1 MEKPIIKNH
10 KMKRLSIIMIALISI
25 FTTANAQE
33 SQKAKKLLDE
43 VSSKV
48 KAYDNMVI
56 DFKYSLENEAEGVNQ
71 ETRGDVSIDGEKYVL
86 NLMGTTQLFDGK
98 KIYTIIPEDQEIN
111 ISNYVAEEENNITPS
126 KMFTFYQDGYNY
138 KWDITQDIKGRK
150 IQYIKLTPKDSNAD
164 VKNILLG
171 IDSQTKHIYNLIQ
184 TQENGTKITI
194 TVKSFKTNQP
204 LAKNLFSF
212 NEGRY
217 KDFYINRLD

>member
-1 MEKPIIKNH
+1 MKN
-10 KMKRLSIIMIALISI
+10 LSIVMIALFSV
-25 FTTANAQE
+25 FTINAQN
-33 SQKAKKLLDE
+33 SAKAKNLLSE

-56 DFKYSLENEAEGVNQ
+56 DFKYSLENKAEGVSQ
-71 ETRGDVSIDGEKYVL
+71 ETRGDVSIHGDKYVL

-111 ISNYVAEEENNITPS
+111 ISNYVEEDDNNITPS
-126 KMFTFYQDGYNY
+126 KMFSFYEEGYTY
-138 KWDITQDIKGRK
+138 KWDISQDVKGRQ
-150 IQYIKLTPKDSNAD
+150 IQYIKLTPMDTNAD

-184 TQENGTKITI
+184 TQDNGTKITI

-204 LAKNLFSF
+204 LAKSLFNF
-212 NEGRY
+212 NEARY